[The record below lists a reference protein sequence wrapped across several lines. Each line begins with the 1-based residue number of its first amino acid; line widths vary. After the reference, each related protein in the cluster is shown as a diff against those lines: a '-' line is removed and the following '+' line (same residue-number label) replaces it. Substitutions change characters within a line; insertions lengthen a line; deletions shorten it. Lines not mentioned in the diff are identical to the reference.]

1 MQLVHEFQNL
11 CDILYQYH
19 DLQYL
24 EYMHEFK
31 TVIQNASMLH
41 LDEFVYCNTARI

>member
-11 CDILYQYH
+11 CNLYQYH
-19 DLQYL
+19 NL
-24 EYMHEFK
+24 EYLGYKHEFK

>member
-19 DLQYL
+19 DLEYL

-31 TVIQNASMLH
+31 TVIQNASMLN